1 VLHSEPVWGNGTT
14 EYALDALLAASRGE
28 PFTCPVDPDVEL
40 PMVFSD
46 DLMRGMLA
54 LQDGHEEQLGE
65 PQRGYCIP
73 GLSFTARSLFA
84 EIRKHISGFEVTVE
98 LDSNMDKFSRL
109 WPDELSTTEA
119 ARDLGYSPQN
129 DLAGIVATV
138 LSAHAKRKE
147 SAKMTFEAID
157 TCGSGRINDYML
169 VKYMRKHMVRGRE
182 KFGYVKKR
190 QEMVEQ
196 MVEVAMKVM
205 DVDNDGKVSPADFA
219 EWSRRNTIEGYL
231 EAYIAENAPQLLK

>member
-1 VLHSEPVWGNGTT
+1 
-14 EYALDALLAASRGE
+14 
-28 PFTCPVDPDVEL
+28 
-40 PMVFSD
+40 
-46 DLMRGMLA
+46 MLA

-169 VKYMRKHMVRGRE
+169 VKYMRKHSKPNTRAAPTHLEPHSLMPTRPLLLQTVLGFARFQMDAVSNPTCGSGAWPRE
-182 KFGYVKKR
+182 VWLR
-190 QEMVEQ
+190 QEAAGDGGADGGGGDEGDGRRQRRQGLACRFCGMVAPKHNRGVPRGVHRRER
-196 MVEVAMKVM
+196 A
-205 DVDNDGKVSPADFA
+205 PAA
-219 EWSRRNTIEGYL
+219 
-231 EAYIAENAPQLLK
+231 